1 MGASKILVIGS
12 INMDL
17 VLRVAY
23 IPQVGET
30 LLGRSVERI
39 PGGKGA
45 NQAVTAAKL
54 GASVTMLG
62 KVGGDEFGV
71 PLLDNLRET
80 GVNTAR
86 IELISAASSGLAVIQ
101 VNDEGDN
108 SIVVLAGA
116 NELADKDYIV
126 ANEDLIE
133 EAEMVILQMEIPHEA
148 VYQAVEL
155 ASKHRKTVILNPAPA
170 PDFIPDA
177 VLSKLDYLIPN
188 ESELHKLSGQ
198 PVDSIT
204 AAEDAAK
211 VLLSKGV
218 RNVIVTLGSSG
229 SLYVSASGTVHVPAR
244 AVKAV
249 DTTAAGDSY
258 VAAFAVGLSEG
269 KSVQEAI
276 AFATK
281 VSSIVV
287 TKAGAQTSIPDRREV
302 DLLTQ

>member
-17 VLRVAY
+17 VLRVPY

-30 LLGRSVERI
+30 LLGSSVERI

-54 GASVTMLG
+54 GANVSMLG
-62 KVGGDEFGV
+62 KVGGDEFGI
-71 PLLDNLRET
+71 PLIDNLRQA
-80 GVNTAR
+80 GVHADR
-86 IELISAASSGLAVIQ
+86 IDLVPAASSGLAVIQ

-116 NELADKDYIV
+116 NDLCSKDYILDH
-126 ANEDLIE
+126 EELIK
-133 EAEMVILQMEIPHEA
+133 EAEIVILQMEIPHEA
-148 VYQAVEL
+148 VYQAIDL
-155 ASKHRKTVILNPAPA
+155 ANKHRKTVLLNPAPA

-177 VLSKLDYLIPN
+177 ILGKLDYLIPN
-188 ESELHKLSGQ
+188 ETELQKLSGQ
-198 PVDSIT
+198 PVDSIA

-218 RNVIVTLGSSG
+218 GNLIVTLGSNG
-229 SLYVSASGTVHVPAR
+229 SLYVSANGAVHVPAQ

-249 DTTAAGDSY
+249 DTTAAGDSF

-269 KSVQEAI
+269 KSVQEAL

-287 TKAGAQTSIPDRREV
+287 TKAGAQTSIPNRSEV
-302 DLLTQ
+302 DALA

>member
-17 VLRVAY
+17 VLRVPY

-30 LLGRSVERI
+30 LLGSSVERI

-54 GASVTMLG
+54 GANVSMLG

-71 PLLDNLRET
+71 PLIDNLRQA
-80 GVNTAR
+80 GVHADR
-86 IELISAASSGLAVIQ
+86 IDLVPAASSGLAVIQ

-116 NELADKDYIV
+116 NDLCSKDYILDH
-126 ANEDLIE
+126 EELIK
-133 EAEMVILQMEIPHEA
+133 EAEIVILQMEIPHEA
-148 VYQAVEL
+148 VYQAIDL
-155 ASKHRKTVILNPAPA
+155 ANKHRKTVLLNPAPA

-177 VLSKLDYLIPN
+177 ILGKLDYLIPN
-188 ESELHKLSGQ
+188 ETELQKLSGQ
-198 PVDSIT
+198 PVDSIA

-218 RNVIVTLGSSG
+218 SNLIITLGSNG
-229 SLYVSASGTVHVPAR
+229 SLYVSENGAVHVPAR

-249 DTTAAGDSY
+249 DTTAAGDSF

-287 TKAGAQTSIPDRREV
+287 TKAGAQTSIPNRSEV
-302 DLLTQ
+302 DALA